1 LNYYSEV
8 NANTMNT
15 ESEITPLHFL
25 REKIGD
31 IRSALFFSQNNDI
44 IKMPT
49 SIITVLRVDD
59 DGCIWFFVARPQQY
73 LDAFEKE
80 FPARLD
86 FFRKGRSYFLQVT
99 GKAYIVNEK
108 DASVEEL
115 ANVSQQI
122 KENAMHELVLMKVK
136 IYNAEYFDNSVEE
149 KSFWWNS
156 FTQTIQRWFFNSK
169 LGYKPYDLKHYSFAE
184 QDYNLKRA

>member
-1 LNYYSEV
+1 
-8 NANTMNT
+8 MNT
-15 ESEITPLHFL
+15 DTEITPIHFL
-25 REKIGD
+25 KEKISD

-59 DGCIWFFVARPQQY
+59 EGNVWFFVKRPQQY

-86 FFRKGRSYFLQVT
+86 FFRKGRSFFLQVT
-99 GKAYIVNEK
+99 GKAFIVEGNDK
-108 DASVEEL
+108 AIEEF
-115 ANVSQQI
+115 ADVTEQI
-122 KENAMHELVLMKVK
+122 RNNAMHELVLMKIK
-136 IYNAEYFDNSVEE
+136 IYSAEYYDNSPEE
-149 KSFWWNS
+149 KSLWWNN
-156 FTQTIQRWFFNSK
+156 FTQTIQRWLFSSR

-184 QDYNLKRA
+184 QDYNLRRA